1 MIFHS
6 FKVGETDHVNTDP
19 LWICDCS
26 MCFPNCRMGT
36 NQNTYLI
43 SNMKG
48 IQSHHIGAQLGT
60 RDDTCCIELFD
71 EFPCLFGRLWYQ
83 TWGHSIR
90 SIASEHPLGVWYT
103 VPLFST
109 ACILKL
115 KLKIKYKSRPKQN
128 PACTLSFWSHTLSEL
143 LDHVDLLLES
153 QLNFWLRAVARIQT
167 HLRVQAKQK
176 GKGWNMCASCSFW
189 DMSCKKITNKV
200 KSLKH
205 TTKHSSSNI
214 SNRVNNFYIQF
225 LECHKSLK
233 LEVKETG
240 ANFYRELGSCPKV
253 RVLIP
258 WYHQQCAKGW
268 LHLVWLLS
276 RRYSEFLLILNHDL
290 NSLLRG
296 FLPPGLLNSF
306 NISFEKGILNHSG
319 LASWV
324 DDTPN
329 W

>member
-1 MIFHS
+1 MSSPACLGGFDIKHGDTQFDQLLLS
-6 FKVGETDHVNTDP
+6 TLLECDTRYLFFPPRAYWNWNWRSNTNLP
-19 LWICDCS
+19 PKKSCMYTKLLVSHTKWVVRSCWLASGANSTSDC
-26 MCFPNCRMGT
+26 
-36 NQNTYLI
+36 
-43 SNMKG
+43 
-48 IQSHHIGAQLGT
+48 AQLLEFNHILGF
-60 RDDTCCIELFD
+60 RPSKKERVETC
-71 EFPCLFGRLWYQ
+71 
-83 TWGHSIR
+83 
-90 SIASEHPLGVWYT
+90 
-103 VPLFST
+103 VP
-109 ACILKL
+109 
-115 KLKIKYKSRPKQN
+115 
-128 PACTLSFWSHTLSEL
+128 
-143 LDHVDLLLES
+143 
-153 QLNFWLRAVARIQT
+153 VARFEIC
-167 HLRVQAKQK
+167 HA
-176 GKGWNMCASCSFW
+176 
-189 DMSCKKITNKV
+189 KKITNKV

-258 WYHQQCAKGW
+258 WYHQQCAKGR

>member
-1 MIFHS
+1 MWNRIIRQIIVHVVNMSVVYHRAGLPHCSELLPFTLSGISRPPWFFS

-109 ACILKL
+109 ACKL
-115 KLKIKYKSRPKQN
+115 KLKIKYKSP
-128 PACTLSFWSHTLSEL
+128 P
-143 LDHVDLLLES
+143 
-153 QLNFWLRAVARIQT
+153 
-167 HLRVQAKQK
+167 
-176 GKGWNMCASCSFW
+176 
-189 DMSCKKITNKV
+189 KKI
-200 KSLKH
+200 
-205 TTKHSSSNI
+205 
-214 SNRVNNFYIQF
+214 
-225 LECHKSLK
+225 
-233 LEVKETG
+233 
-240 ANFYRELGSCPKV
+240 
-253 RVLIP
+253 
-258 WYHQQCAKGW
+258 
-268 LHLVWLLS
+268 LHV
-276 RRYSEFLLILNHDL
+276 H
-290 NSLLRG
+290 
-296 FLPPGLLNSF
+296 
-306 NISFEKGILNHSG
+306 
-319 LASWV
+319 
-324 DDTPN
+324 
-329 W
+329 

>member
-36 NQNTYLI
+36 NQNTNLI

-109 ACILKL
+109 ACILE
-115 KLKIKYKSRPKQN
+115 LKIKYKSPPKQN

-153 QLNFWLRAVARIQT
+153 QLNFLLRAVARIQP
-167 HLRVQAKQK
+167 HPRVQAKQT

-189 DMSCKKITNKV
+189 DMSCKKFTNKV

-233 LEVKETG
+233 LAVKETG
-240 ANFYRELGSCPKV
+240 ANFHVQRWECLFHDTTNNVQRAGCIWFGYWVGATQSSSWSWIMTSTHSSEVFFRQAFLTASISALKKV
-253 RVLIP
+253 SSITAGWRRGWMIP
-258 WYHQQCAKGW
+258 PTDRH
-268 LHLVWLLS
+268 
-276 RRYSEFLLILNHDL
+276 
-290 NSLLRG
+290 
-296 FLPPGLLNSF
+296 
-306 NISFEKGILNHSG
+306 
-319 LASWV
+319 
-324 DDTPN
+324 
-329 W
+329 